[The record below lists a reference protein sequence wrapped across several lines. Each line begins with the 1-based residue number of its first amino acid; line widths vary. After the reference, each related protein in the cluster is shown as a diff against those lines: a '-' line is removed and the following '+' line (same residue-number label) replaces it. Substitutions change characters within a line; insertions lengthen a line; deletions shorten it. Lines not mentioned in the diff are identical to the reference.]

1 MEGREAV
8 AMTIRRPERSEAA
21 DYYFRYID
29 VVPDGDIRQTL
40 ASQRDDMRRL
50 FGGVAAAQAGL
61 RYEAG
66 KWTLREV
73 VGHLADTERV
83 FGARAMWF
91 ARGLGGEM
99 PSFDPDVAIA
109 AANFDARSWPGL
121 IEELDAVRGATLS
134 LFAELPDEA
143 WDRRGIASGNPFT
156 VRALA
161 WLAAGHV
168 THHMRIVL
176 DRYLKV
182 AV

>member
-1 MEGREAV
+1 MS
-8 AMTIRRPERSEAA
+8 TRRPERSEAA
-21 DYYFRYID
+21 EYYFRYID
-29 VVPDGDIRQTL
+29 MVPDGDIRQTL

-50 FGGVAAAQAGL
+50 FGGIAPGQAGL
-61 RYEAG
+61 RYEPG

-83 FGARAMWF
+83 FAARAVWF
-91 ARGLGGEM
+91 ARALDGEM

-121 IEELDAVRGATLS
+121 IEELDSVRGATLS
-134 LFAELPDEA
+134 LFAELPDDV

-168 THHMRIVL
+168 THHLRIVL
-176 DRYLKV
+176 DRYLKA